1 MQRLLIAAAVLV
13 YSFGI
18 ITLGAYT
25 WPIPQ

>member
-1 MQRLLIAAAVLV
+1 MRRLLIAAFIVI